1 MDIFAF
7 GRGLVYA
14 LVHARGDGH
23 VRSEAVFR
31 ERVSVKNLF
40 ARKPI
45 ALIQQESGACELK
58 RTLSAFNLISLGIGC
73 IIGAGIFSLTG
84 EQTAVY
90 AGPAIMISFVLA
102 AVACAF
108 AALCYA
114 ELASALPV
122 SGSAYTYA
130 YATLGELAAW
140 IMGWLLILE
149 YGIAASTVAVS
160 WSGYLVS
167 ILGDFSIAIPASLTA
182 PTLRFDPN
190 IGGMAALQLKS
201 SFNVPAFA
209 SVMLLTWLLVKG
221 VKESAT
227 INNLVVA
234 LKITV
239 LVLLV
244 LVGLPHI
251 DTALWHPFIPDPV
264 EIKDTSGAVT
274 AVHYGWGGILHA
286 AAVISFAFVGFE
298 AVSTAAQEAKNPQ
311 RDMPVGILAS
321 LAICT
326 VLYILVGA
334 VLTGVVPYK
343 ELNVPD
349 PLAIAVDALHVGWLK
364 WVVKIGAV
372 VGMFSVTLVLLYG
385 QTRIFYSMARD
396 GLLPEIFSRIHPELK
411 TPHWNTII
419 VGLVTGL
426 VAGFTPIDILGDLV
440 SLGTLLAFA
449 IVCFS
454 VIYLRYT
461 RPDMVR
467 VFKVPFYP
475 LTPLLG
481 IFSCC
486 WLMYGILGMM
496 KLLFLYYIPAGLV
509 IYCFYGRR
517 YSKLKSNRL

>member
-1 MDIFAF
+1 MSIFAKK
-7 GRGLVYA
+7 A
-14 LVHARGDGH
+14 I
-23 VRSEAVFR
+23 EQ
-31 ERVSVKNLF
+31 
-40 ARKPI
+40 
-45 ALIQQESGACELK
+45 IQKETGACELK
-58 RTLSAFNLISLGIGC
+58 RTLSAANLVSLGIGC

-90 AGPAIMISFVLA
+90 AGPAIMVSFVLA
-102 AVACAF
+102 AIACAF

-114 ELASALPV
+114 ELASTLPV

-160 WSGYLVS
+160 WAGYLVS
-167 ILGDFSIAIPASLTA
+167 LLKDFHYVIPEYWASPSITY
-182 PTLRFDPN
+182 DPHVA
-190 IGGMAALQLKS
+190 GSAAFGWQHA
-201 SFNVPAFA
+201 FNVPAFG
-209 SVMLLTWLLVKG
+209 SVLLLTWLLIVG

-227 INNLVVA
+227 INNMIVG
-234 LKITV
+234 LKII
-239 LVLLV
+239 VLL
-244 LVGLPHI
+244 LLIGVGLPHI
-251 DTALWHPFIPDPV
+251 NPDLWHPFIPAEV
-264 EIKDTSGAVT
+264 VIKDPASNATV
-274 AVHYGWGGILHA
+274 VHYGWPGILHA

-311 RDMPVGILAS
+311 RDMPIGILAS

-334 VLTGVVPYK
+334 VLTGLVPFK

-349 PLAIAVDALHVGWLK
+349 PLAVAVDAIQVGWLK

-396 GLLPEIFSRIHPELK
+396 GLLPPIFSAIHPRFK
-411 TPHWNTII
+411 TPHWNTAI
-419 VGLVTGL
+419 VGLVTAL
-426 VAGFTPIDILGDLV
+426 VAGLTPIDILGDLV

-454 VIYLRYT
+454 VIYLRQT
-461 RPDMVR
+461 RPDMPR
-467 VFKVPFYP
+467 MFSVPLYP
-475 LTPLLG
+475 VTPIIG
-481 IFSCC
+481 ILCCC

-496 KLLFLYYIPAGLV
+496 KILFIYYIPIGLLIYFLYSRRHSNLAGNHKE
-509 IYCFYGRR
+509 I
-517 YSKLKSNRL
+517 

>member
-1 MDIFAF
+1 MQ
-7 GRGLVYA
+7 GLF
-14 LVHARGDGH
+14 L
-23 VRSEAVFR
+23 
-31 ERVSVKNLF
+31 
-40 ARKPI
+40 RKSI
-45 ALIQQESGACELK
+45 AHIQQDTGTCDLK
-58 RTLSAFNLISLGIGC
+58 RTLSAVNLISLGIGC

-114 ELASALPV
+114 ELASTLPV

-149 YGIAASTVAVS
+149 YGVAASTVAVS
-160 WSGYLVS
+160 WSGYFVS
-167 ILGDFSIAIPASLTA
+167 IVKDMGINIPPEYAS
-182 PTLRFDPN
+182 PTMFYDPN
-190 IGGMAALQLKS
+190 VAGLKAVGFQKA
-201 SFNVPAFA
+201 FNMPAFN
-209 SVMLLTWLLVKG
+209 SVMLLTLLLIVG

-227 INNLVVA
+227 MNNIIVA

-244 LVGLPHI
+244 AVGLPHI
-251 DTALWHPFIPDPV
+251 NTAFWHPFIPPETVIRDPQ
-264 EIKDTSGAVT
+264 TGSSVT
-274 AVHYGWGGILHA
+274 HYGWPGILHA

-311 RDMPVGILAS
+311 KDMPIGILAS

-326 VLYILVGA
+326 ALYILVGA
-334 VLTGVVPYK
+334 VLTGLVRYTD
-343 ELNVPD
+343 LNVPD
-349 PLAIAVDALHVGWLK
+349 PLAVAVDALGIGWLK
-364 WVVKIGAV
+364 WIVKVGAII
-372 VGMFSVTLVLLYG
+372 GMFSVTLVLLYG
-385 QTRIFYSMARD
+385 QTRIFFSMGRD
-396 GLLPEIFSRIHPELK
+396 RLLPELFSTIHPRFK
-411 TPHWNTII
+411 TPHWNTLI

-454 VIYLRYT
+454 VIYLRHT
-461 RPDMVR
+461 RPDMPR
-467 VFKVPFYP
+467 IFRVPFYP
-475 LTPLLG
+475 VTPVLG
-481 IFSCC
+481 IIACV
-486 WLMYGILGMM
+486 WLMTGIVNMM
-496 KLLFLYYIPAGLV
+496 KLLFIYYMPIGLL
-509 IYCFYGRR
+509 IYVFYSRR
-517 YSKLKSNRL
+517 HSIVRNLAKGQA